1 MKKKTSAF
9 WLLKYYL
16 FIYFSTHL
24 FLYIY
29 LFMYIYIY
37 FYIYLFISTFFYLY
51 IAYIYITLSHFGIH
65 CFLLTAWRTGS
76 QSCRHLRSLR
86 LAPQ

>member
-37 FYIYLFISTFFYLY
+37 FYIYLFISTFVYLY
-51 IAYIYITLSHFGIH
+51 IAYIYITLSHVWYPLFYTDI
-65 CFLLTAWRTGS
+65 LTAMAHWVS
-76 QSCRHLRSLR
+76 QSG
-86 LAPQ
+86 